1 MIKIDRDYLKWIRPR
16 SEPKAK
22 RRFAEARSYTAMAD
36 RNQAELKVLIECDE
50 KLEALQ
56 DYRRGDTN
64 LKALRETI
72 REMIKEREAKPY
84 NDQAQRPPR

>member
-1 MIKIDRDYLKWIRPR
+1 MLKIDRDFLKWVRPR

-22 RRFAEARSYTAMAD
+22 RRFTEARGSAATDSRIA
-36 RNQAELKVLIECDE
+36 AELKVLIECDE

-64 LKALRETI
+64 LKALRSTI
-72 REMIKEREAKPY
+72 REMIKDREAKPQ
-84 NDQAQRPPR
+84 NS